1 MAEVRPSGMNAPGA
15 AGAREETPMN
25 GKIALGIIAAGMLAV
40 CAPAWPADKDDAAEL
55 ARALP
60 AAKVT
65 LEQGLKTSE
74 REGKPISGKFEI
86 EDGDLQLSY
95 YTEKGGAFTEVIVDH
110 VTGAIKKAEPITDA
124 EDLQNAREQ
133 SQAMANA
140 KLPLDEALQA
150 ALRANGGYRAV
161 RVIPTLKGAQPVSDI
176 TLLKGTDTK
185 KVTEKLD

>member
-1 MAEVRPSGMNAPGA
+1 
-15 AGAREETPMN
+15 MN
-25 GKIALGIIAAGMLAV
+25 GTIVVAIGIIAASMLAV
-40 CAPAWPADKDDAAEL
+40 GAPAWAADEDDPAEL

-65 LEQGLKTSE
+65 LEQGLKSSE

-95 YTEKGGAFTEVIVDH
+95 YTERGGTFTEVIVDH
-110 VTGAIKKAEPITDA
+110 VTGTIKKAEPITDA

-133 SQAMANA
+133 SQAMAKA
-140 KLPLDEALQA
+140 RLPLEKAVEA

-161 RVIPTLKGAQPVSDI
+161 RVIPTLQGAQPVSDI
-176 TLLKGTDTK
+176 TLLKGAETK